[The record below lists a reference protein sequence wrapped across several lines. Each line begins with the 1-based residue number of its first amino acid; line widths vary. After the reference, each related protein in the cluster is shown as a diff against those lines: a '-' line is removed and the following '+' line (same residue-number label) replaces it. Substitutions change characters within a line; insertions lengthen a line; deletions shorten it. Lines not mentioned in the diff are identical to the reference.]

1 MLAERLTAQWLAG
14 PPADDPVVVAERL
27 LSIQAQDLRG
37 AQLAIRARTAGLSV
51 TDIHK
56 ALTLDRS
63 LLITWLNR
71 GTLHLVRREDYA
83 WLQALTTPQVRT
95 ANARGLAVQ
104 GVSPDDAER
113 RIRVVERA
121 LAEEG
126 PLPRSALRQRL
137 EAASVPT
144 AGTAFPHVMMLSAL
158 RGHTVRG
165 PMAGREQAFVLVR
178 DWLGPVDRV
187 DRDRALAELAR
198 RFLAGHG
205 PASDRDLARWAG
217 LPLRD
222 VRAGLSAIASELEVR
237 DDGLV
242 DLAGRPAPAPIPGP
256 KLLGAFEPVLMGWTS
271 REPILAGHTRLVTSN
286 GIFRPFALVNGRAVG
301 TWRFQGGAVS
311 LELFGEVSARAART
325 LEREAADV
333 KRFLAGAGDQSAV

>member
-1 MLAERLTAQWLAG
+1 
-14 PPADDPVVVAERL
+14 
-27 LSIQAQDLRG
+27 
-37 AQLAIRARTAGLSV
+37 
-51 TDIHK
+51 
-56 ALTLDRS
+56 
-63 LLITWLNR
+63 
-71 GTLHLVRREDYA
+71 
-83 WLQALTTPQVRT
+83 
-95 ANARGLAVQ
+95 
-104 GVSPDDAER
+104 
-113 RIRVVERA
+113 
-121 LAEEG
+121 
-126 PLPRSALRQRL
+126 
-137 EAASVPT
+137 
-144 AGTAFPHVMMLSAL
+144 MMLSAL

-222 VRAGLSAIASELEVR
+222 VRTGLSAIASEIEVR

-242 DLAGRPAPAPIPGP
+242 DLAGRPAPAAIPGP

-286 GIFRPFALVNGRAVG
+286 GVFRPFVLVNGRAVG

-311 LELFGEVSARAART
+311 LELFAEVSARAARV

-333 KRFLAGAGDQSAV
+333 KRFLARQPSQRRRKASVRRSAARPWAPGHEWLPCGYTYSDVGTRWATSARCSARASASGTASVVPADSTSVGGRRPAPASTGPKAPPE